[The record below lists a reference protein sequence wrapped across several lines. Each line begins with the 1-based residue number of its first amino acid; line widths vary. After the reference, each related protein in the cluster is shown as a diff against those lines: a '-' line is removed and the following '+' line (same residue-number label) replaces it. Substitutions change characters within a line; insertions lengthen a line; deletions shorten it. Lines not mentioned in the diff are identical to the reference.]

1 VTLPVGVTVF
11 PLASAESSGKVHL
24 LTTLRWLLHRGLI
37 PASGPLTQVGYGW
50 EVRNAAARPG
60 GGLGGTARS
69 GSVLPPVGYWLAGG

>member
-50 EVRNAAARPG
+50 EVRNAGGAARTFAVTSYR
-60 GGLGGTARS
+60 LRAAATNREK
-69 GSVLPPVGYWLAGG
+69 